1 MNEYEEMVVISWDT
15 IKDEFSRHSETIA
28 KIIVDAGGTEGLWQ
42 NMMTDIRTSEVV
54 WAYMNDGCATLANA
68 LADSA
73 YYKCGIGGN
82 GNIVLLGPSDTT
94 LLFPSDTTTTEKN
107 VLCVQATLYMMWYTL
122 AAWIAENAPKF
133 YELFSSRAA
142 AAFNNAIIAAYHKP
156 QPQIPTY

>member
-1 MNEYEEMVVISWDT
+1 MAEYEEIVEISWDT

-54 WAYMNDGCATLANA
+54 KAYMNDACATLTNA

-73 YYKCGIGGN
+73 YYKCDIGSDGI
-82 GNIVLLGPSDTT
+82 IVLFG
-94 LLFPSDTTTTEKN
+94 PSDTTTTEQS

>member
-1 MNEYEEMVVISWDT
+1 MNEYEEMGEISWDT

-54 WAYMNDGCATLANA
+54 KAYMNDACATLANA

-73 YYKCGIGGN
+73 YYKCSIGGD
-82 GNIVLLGPSDTT
+82 GSIVLLGPSDTT
-94 LLFPSDTTTTEKN
+94 TTEQS
-107 VLCVQATLYMMWYTL
+107 VLGVQATLYMMWYTL